1 MSKHAKGKHT
11 QPKAAAKREKK
22 AQQKEAQQKETKEFQ
37 MPDGAAVVPETVSV
51 EDAIELLAEK
61 NEQRKKVA
69 KRVGIVALAVVLF
82 LAAVYFAGVALF
94 SFLFM
99 PNTYIGSMDLSFR
112 TPEQVR
118 ADIESKVGDYE
129 FKVVGNRLNFAI
141 TSEEAGL
148 NIDSVAMTDAIAAG
162 QDPWKWPVEVFEQRD
177 VSAELTNSLSATGL
191 SEVTQ
196 AAVDAVNAT
205 AEDPKD
211 AYTAFDPALAQ
222 FAIVPEVQGT
232 KLDFEAVLADIL
244 VGAMNLDPKVVITAD
259 DLVHPNVYRDDARLV
274 AVTEKANGLIA
285 ADVKLNLGGTQ
296 AAEVDADEIA
306 TWVSITP
313 EFDAVLNEAAMN
325 EWATQLAKKFNTV
338 GSRRTYTRPDGKS
351 VTVSGGDYGWKV
363 DSASLAGQLSQ
374 AVLAGQAV
382 TLDVPVLQSGNG
394 FSGLGAQDWGSRYV
408 DVDLSQQHARF
419 YDGGKVIWE
428 SPIVSGAPNDG
439 RSTPQGV
446 YDLNSKGKNVTLV
459 GSDADHDGKPDYET
473 KVTFWMPFKG
483 NSIGF
488 HDANWQS
495 SFGGQRYRQG
505 YGSHGCINLPYG
517 KAESLY
523 GVIKTGDVVVVHG

>member
-22 AQQKEAQQKETKEFQ
+22 AKQKEAKEFQ

-69 KRVGIVALAVVLF
+69 KRVGIVTLAVLLF
-82 LAAVYFAGVALF
+82 LAAVYFAGVLLF
-94 SFLFM
+94 NFLFM
-99 PNTYIGSMDLSFR
+99 PNTLIGNMDLSFR
-112 TPEQVR
+112 TAEQVR

-148 NIDSVAMTDAIAAG
+148 NIDSVAMTDAIAAA

-177 VSAELTNSLSATGL
+177 MSAELTNALSATGL

-196 AAVDAVNAT
+196 AAVDVVNAT
-205 AEDPKD
+205 AEDPQD
-211 AYTAFDPALAQ
+211 AYAAFDPATAQ
-222 FAIVPEVQGT
+222 FAIVPEVKGT
-232 KLDFEAVLADIL
+232 RLDFEAVLADII
-244 VGAMNLDPKVVITAD
+244 VGAMNLDPKVVITEA
-259 DLVHPNVYRDDARLV
+259 DLVHPNVYRDDTRLV
-274 AVTEKANGLIA
+274 AATEKANGLIA
-285 ADVKLNLGGTQ
+285 ADVKLNLGGTL
-296 AAEVDADEIA
+296 AAEVDADDIA
-306 TWVSITP
+306 AWVSITP
-313 EFDAVLNEAAMN
+313 EFDAVLDEAVMN
-325 EWATQLAKKFNTV
+325 EWATTLSKKFNTI
-338 GSRRTYTRPDGKS
+338 GTRRTYTRPDGKTI
-351 VTVSGGDYGWKV
+351 TVSGGDYGWKV
-363 DSASLAGQLSQ
+363 DSASLASQLSQ

-382 TLDVPVLQSGNG
+382 TLDIPVLQSGNG

-408 DVDLSQQHARF
+408 DVDISEQYARF

-428 SPIVSGAPNDG
+428 SAIVSGAPKDG

-446 YDLNSKGKNVTLV
+446 FDLNSKGKNVTLV

-473 KVTFWMPFKG
+473 PVTFWMPFKG
-483 NSIGF
+483 NAVGF

-505 YGSHGCINLPYG
+505 YGSHGCVNLPYS

-523 GVIKTGDVVVVHG
+523 GIIKTGDVVVVHG